1 MICSYYCL
9 QKDSNLEDFHLD
21 KVNEQPYNLSE
32 SDNDLS
38 GTSSAHTRAATGAV
52 SPQDLSLRLHGV
64 IQSRLRER
72 ITELEAALEN
82 TQKRLRA
89 IAMESDRTI
98 ISSRDLYWKEKQS
111 SAQIGMNFTDQVSD
125 IDEAS

>member
-1 MICSYYCL
+1 M
-9 QKDSNLEDFHLD
+9 
-21 KVNEQPYNLSE
+21 VNEQPYNLSE

-111 SAQIGMNFTDQVSD
+111 LNLV
-125 IDEAS
+125 